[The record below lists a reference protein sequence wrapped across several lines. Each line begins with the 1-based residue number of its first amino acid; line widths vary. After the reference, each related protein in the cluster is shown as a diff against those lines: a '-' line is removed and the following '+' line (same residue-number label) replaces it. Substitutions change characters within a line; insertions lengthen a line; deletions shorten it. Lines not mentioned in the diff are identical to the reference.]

1 MFWSARTSSMRGS
14 FLPRFDWPPCAFARS
29 SRRNWSRKNMLIH
42 KYFQGFGKRWLDKSQ
57 LKRLDCF
64 FAFSVE
70 RKLLNTLSRRSRLGG
85 RIKPLTYTSSVV
97 SLDNV
102 RPCVSLTTEV
112 SHKLF
117 QLTLNKRFD
126 NMFSVVNSIR
136 TTWFDKT
143 ECFQANELP
152 GRYSET
158 HFRWQTRLWLFS
170 RGSNSATTRVPPTWI
185 FRLEN
190 RHSTRSL

>member
-1 MFWSARTSSMRGS
+1 MRGP
-14 FLPRFDWPPCAFARS
+14 FCLGLIGHLVRLHGVREEIGRARICLFT
-29 SRRNWSRKNMLIH
+29 NI
-42 KYFQGFGKRWLDKSQ
+42 FKSQ

-70 RKLLNTLSRRSRLGG
+70 RKLLKTLSRRSRLDGT
-85 RIKPLTYTSSVV
+85 IKPLTYTSSVV

-136 TTWFDKT
+136 TT
-143 ECFQANELP
+143 
-152 GRYSET
+152 
-158 HFRWQTRLWLFS
+158 
-170 RGSNSATTRVPPTWI
+170 
-185 FRLEN
+185 
-190 RHSTRSL
+190 